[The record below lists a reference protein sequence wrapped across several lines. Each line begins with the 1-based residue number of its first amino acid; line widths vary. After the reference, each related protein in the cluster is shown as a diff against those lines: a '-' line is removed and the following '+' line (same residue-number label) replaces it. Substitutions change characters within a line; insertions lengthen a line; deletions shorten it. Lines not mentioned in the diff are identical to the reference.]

1 MPTGAISQSRV
12 INHNYYY
19 HDRKDRVRENLD
31 QHESRSDTDKPP
43 RKKRENFRHSAQQVQ
58 ELEALFKEC
67 PHLHK
72 HHINELSKRVSLKPI
87 QIRFWFQNRR
97 TQMQA
102 QIQRDENLILRQE
115 NDKLRASNMY
125 IREAIRNTMCNNCGG
140 AREPEEVSLREQNLR
155 VENARL
161 REELNRVSARTGKFF
176 SRPVSSFG
184 DPLPPPIQLNAEF
197 DLNKFGGNGMNQDVN
212 GINLNLLMGNG
223 NHQFRGGGVSGG
235 MPSMSVL
242 PHHESVLPHHEQQ
255 FISSVDRSR
264 ENSMYLDLAFV
275 ATKELLRMALTN
287 EPLWIPPGSDGGRE
301 KFNHD
306 EYMRMFTPCIGAKP
320 NGFVSEATRET
331 TMVSIS
337 SVALLETLMNVKQYM
352 DMFSCVI
359 ARCNITDVISSGVGG
374 TRNGA
379 LQLMHAEFRVLSP
392 LVPIREVNF
401 LRCCKQHAEGLWS
414 VVDISVDANQETS
427 GSSTNLSRR
436 LPSGCLVQHLSN
448 GYSKVTWVEH
458 AEYEENMIHRL
469 YKPLVNSGLGF
480 GAQKWIATLHRQCDR
495 LAIFMSNNPSRD
507 QAEITPRGR
516 ASMLKLAQ
524 RMTQNF
530 CAGVCPSSSRR
541 WKRFFS
547 AGNVDVDVKVMTR
560 KSVNDPG
567 EPTGAVMSAATS
579 VWLPISPEKLF
590 DFLRDERLRFEWDVL
605 SSGGPMQ
612 QISHITT
619 GQDPGN
625 CISLLRS
632 GAMNATQS
640 NMIILQETCTDA
652 SGSLVVYAPVD
663 PLAINNVVMSGSDSA
678 YIELLPSGFAI
689 VPGGEARPSSL
700 SNCACADRA
709 NSSNCNDG
717 SDGVCGSTSRGSLL
731 TVALQIWV
739 SSSSTARLTV
749 ESVETV
755 SILISNTLKKIK
767 AALR

>member
-19 HDRKDRVRENLD
+19 HDHRVLENLD
-31 QHESRSDTDKPP
+31 QHESRSGTNKPP

-58 ELEALFKEC
+58 ELEAFFKEC

-72 HHINELSKRVSLKPI
+72 HHINELSKRVSLKPA

-140 AREPEEVSLREQNLR
+140 AREPDEVSLREQNLR

-176 SRPVSSFG
+176 GRPGSSLG
-184 DPLPPPIQLNAEF
+184 DPLPPPSIQLNAGF
-197 DLNKFGGNGMNQDVN
+197 DLNGFGGNGMNQDVN

-235 MPSMSVL
+235 MPSI
-242 PHHESVLPHHEQQ
+242 SVLPHHEQQ
-255 FISSVDRSR
+255 FISSVDRSGA
-264 ENSMYLDLAFV
+264 NSMYLDLAFV

-287 EPLWIPPGSDGGRE
+287 EPLWIPPGSD
-301 KFNHD
+301 
-306 EYMRMFTPCIGAKP
+306 GAKP

-379 LQLMHAEFRVLSP
+379 LQLMQAEFRVLSP

-401 LRCCKQHAEGLWS
+401 LRYCKRHAEGLWS

-480 GAQKWIATLHRQCDR
+480 GAQKWIATLHRKCDY
-495 LAIFMSNNPSRD
+495 LAILMSNNPSRD

-567 EPTGAVMSAATS
+567 EPPGAVMSAATS

-663 PLAINNVVMSGSDSA
+663 PLAINNVVMSGGDSA

-689 VPGGEARPSSL
+689 VPDGEARPSSL